1 MPITGIPGNLPRG
14 RNNEKQINT
23 ITGSGLI
30 PLPGGADPGGYPD
43 ISNTLKRDPGG
54 IAAEQIRSGSG
65 QIGHPKKEIIFA
77 LHLVLD
83 ELKLNM
89 KGG

>member
-1 MPITGIPGNLPRG
+1 MPVIGIPGNLPRG
-14 RNNEKQINT
+14 RDSEKQINI

-65 QIGHPKKEIIFA
+65 QIGHLKKRKNA
-77 LHLVLD
+77 LQV
-83 ELKLNM
+83 E
-89 KGG
+89 